1 VELYYTGCSVGNID
15 HINKNCC
22 KVRVQSSE
30 YSESDSENSDHDTC
44 SHDSDT
50 DDHDEDDNDDRDM
63 NLNVDVES
71 DLSDI
76 EIDILNLID
85 EMEIPEQIQPILDR
99 CISEFFDT
107 PLETAIVDF
116 KRETLKLLVTFEN

>member
-1 VELYYTGCSVGNID
+1 LCSVGNID

-63 NLNVDVES
+63 NLNVDVFQSKSHQMTCMFEYQS
-71 DLSDI
+71 KTH
-76 EIDILNLID
+76 ENLWVKI
-85 EMEIPEQIQPILDR
+85 
-99 CISEFFDT
+99 
-107 PLETAIVDF
+107 
-116 KRETLKLLVTFEN
+116 